1 MKKFFSNSFI
11 VSFFLFLSKIL
22 GFVRDLLLASFF
34 GSSFSL
40 QAFLI
45 AFRFPEFIRKVT
57 SSGALTQI
65 VNPYFNREINVRD
78 KRFIVSI
85 LYCIAIVM
93 LIITLLLI
101 AFSNLWIDI
110 YAHGFVDKGNS
121 HQLVRDMFVIMIP
134 YILFNSMMG
143 FISAVLNS
151 YSRYFVSSLLPIVL
165 NVVMI
170 IGIVISPALNISICS
185 VAYSVLLA
193 GLIQVLIGFFA
204 LYKLVGSFEFSRDI
218 FLLKDIRS
226 RVFLKKLPGAFFGTA
241 ILQINGLIETFF
253 ASFLIS
259 GSLAW
264 LYYADRVNQFI
275 YGVFGTAIAVV
286 MIPYLTKCRADKDKF
301 IRTLSWVIKLTL
313 LITIPAVIGLF
324 TLAKPIVITL
334 FYYGHFSFKD
344 VDYTYLA
351 MLGYLLSLFCFVI
364 VRVVVSALYT
374 QSRTSIVFYISLW
387 CLILSIV
394 LDLIVVYF
402 FANDKYAFMYL
413 AFVSSGVAF
422 INLFTQLMALSD
434 FNLKKFLM
442 LCLPVTI
449 LVRIV
454 IACILMVFVLKLFNL
469 NDSYWITLS
478 MFERLKNMCLIVL
491 IGFFVYISVIV
502 ILGTFRSLKVT
513 DS

>member
-11 VSFFLFLSKIL
+11 VSFFLFLSKTL

-34 GSSFSL
+34 GSSSSL

-65 VNPYFNREINVRD
+65 VNPYLNRKLNTRD
-78 KRFIVSI
+78 KRFIVTI
-85 LYCIAIVM
+85 LYFIALMM
-93 LIITLLLI
+93 LIITLFLI
-101 AFSNLWIDI
+101 VFSNLWVDI

-143 FISAVLNS
+143 LISAILNS

-165 NVVMI
+165 NIVMI
-170 IGIVISPALNISICS
+170 IGIIASPYLSISICS

-193 GLIQVLIGFFA
+193 GILQILIGFYA
-204 LYKLVGSFEFSRDI
+204 LYKLVGSLKFNRDI

-226 RVFLKKLPGAFFGTA
+226 RVFLKKLPSAFFGTA

-264 LYYADRVNQFI
+264 LYYADRVNQFL

-286 MIPYLTKCRADKDKF
+286 MIPYLTKCKTDNDKF
-301 IRTLSWVIKLTL
+301 IQTFMWIVKLTL
-313 LITIPAVIGLF
+313 LIAIPAVIGLYI
-324 TLAKPIVITL
+324 LAKPIVITL
-334 FYYGHFSFKD
+334 FYYGHFSFRD
-344 VDYTYLA
+344 VDFTYLA

-364 VRVVVSALYT
+364 VRIVVSALYT
-374 QSRTSIVFYISLW
+374 QNRTSIVFYISLV
-387 CLILSIV
+387 CLILSIG
-394 LDLIVVYF
+394 LDLVVVSL

-413 AFVSSGVAF
+413 AFVSSAVAF
-422 INLFTQLMALSD
+422 INLVTQLMALAD
-434 FNLKKFLM
+434 FNLKKFLII
-442 LCLPVTI
+442 CLPITI
-449 LVRIV
+449 LIRII
-454 IACILMVFVLKLFNL
+454 IATILMVFVLKLFNL
-469 NDSYWITLS
+469 SDSYWVGLS
-478 MFERLKNMCLIVL
+478 MFERLKNICLIVL
-491 IGFFVYISVIV
+491 VGFVVYISVIT